1 MIGPYLIEISD
12 VEIPRLSPEELE
24 EKMKSAIAEM
34 HYVPLKQEQFED
46 TSNGKLKKLH
56 TDVLMSF
63 ARDWWIP
70 EIKRCESLG
79 NIHPE
84 YFGRIVKDLQEM
96 GLLGGKQFFGFGK
109 GKPSVTCFVTEKGA
123 ELLGIPYKD
132 AVPPGKGSAAHRF
145 LQKLISEKL
154 KGVIEYGGAD
164 VVAYK
169 PEGVAYEIE
178 LDPSDEHFLK
188 NIERDL
194 SIFSK
199 VVVVAR
205 TQKEISA
212 LKRRAEKYFSP
223 STLEDIEFKTI
234 KEVLENG

>member
-1 MIGPYLIEISD
+1 MIGPYLIEIND

-24 EKMKSAIAEM
+24 ERMKSAIAAM
-34 HYVPLKQEQFED
+34 HYVPLKEEEAEEVQ
-46 TSNGKLKKLH
+46 NGKLKKLH

-63 ARDWWIP
+63 AREWWIP
-70 EIKRCESLG
+70 ESRRCESLG

-96 GLLGGKQFFGFGK
+96 GLLGEKQYFGFGK
-109 GKPSVTCFVTEKGA
+109 GKPSITCFVTEKGA
-123 ELLGIPYKD
+123 ELLGIPYKE

-145 LQKLISEKL
+145 LQKLMADKL

-194 SIFSK
+194 SIFPR

-205 TQKEISA
+205 SQKEISA
-212 LKRRAEKYFSP
+212 LKSKAEDHFSP
-223 STLEDIEFKTI
+223 STMEDIEFKTI